1 MPRKHLQWRRFFLK
15 RNSDVANSWRFGA
28 DIDMARTSSKS
39 HEQSVFTA
47 LKHVA
52 GLLAQNCRGPN
63 LVDRLGGEEFVALL
77 EDAGASEAWAAAER
91 LRSCIEQSP
100 VTLHRKLQRITVS
113 VGLSLIVTTDREFD
127 DVLRRADK
135 ALYTANSAG
144 RNRVETEF
152 ES

>member
-1 MPRKHLQWRRFFLK
+1 M
-15 RNSDVANSWRFGA
+15 
-28 DIDMARTSSKS
+28 
-39 HEQSVFTA
+39 FTA

-63 LVDRLGGEEFVALL
+63 LVDRLGGEEFVVLL
-77 EDAGASEAWAAAER
+77 KDACASEAWAAAER

-135 ALYTANSAG
+135 ALYTAKSAG